1 MTHHIECYNEEQLCW
16 DILNVEL
23 PFSLEGLSAIVIEEV
38 DLLIIG
44 GKGIE
49 GSKKD
54 IIRFHCNELE

>member
-1 MTHHIECYNEEQLCW
+1 LCW
-16 DILNVEL
+16 DVLNVEL
-23 PFSLEGLSAIVIEEV
+23 PFSLEGLSAIVIEDV